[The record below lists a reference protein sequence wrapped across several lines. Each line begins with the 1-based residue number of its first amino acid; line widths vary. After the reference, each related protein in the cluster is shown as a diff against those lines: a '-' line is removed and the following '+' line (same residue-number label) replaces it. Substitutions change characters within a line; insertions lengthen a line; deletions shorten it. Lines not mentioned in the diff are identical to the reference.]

1 MNTESIG
8 TPCLLIDKD
17 RLSTNLENM
26 QRKADASGVRLRPHT
41 KTHKSIDLARRQLD
55 QGASGIAVAKVGE
68 AEIYVAAGITDVRI
82 AYVTIGEEKFERI
95 VKLMDQA
102 RISFCVDTIEG
113 ASGASEFFSARDLT
127 MEVLVEVDVGYERCG
142 VKWDSAHGVE
152 YFKSVSELPGLK
164 IIGILT
170 HAGHSY
176 DGPQTNDESGEEAL
190 IRVSNE
196 ERDRM
201 VAFASTLAEAGLI
214 KPDDGFEISIGSTP
228 SMRHFENRE
237 ENGFRI
243 TEIRPGN
250 YVFHDRIQVGLGV
263 ATWQECALTVLTTVV
278 SRHRDADGSERLFL
292 DAGRKVFTA
301 DLSDTMEGY
310 GSILYNAR
318 TMEPLPHARFTGLS
332 EEHGWV
338 RVRGG
343 ATLSVGDRVR
353 VVPNH
358 ACVVVNTQRNLYVV
372 DEGEIVETWTVDAQS
387 RVV

>member
-8 TPCLLIDKD
+8 TPCLLIDRD
-17 RLSTNLENM
+17 RLSTNLAAM
-26 QRKADASGVRLRPHT
+26 QGKADANRVGLRPHT
-41 KTHKSIDLARRQLD
+41 KTHKSIALARNQLEL
-55 QGASGIAVAKVGE
+55 GASGIAVAKVGE
-68 AEIYVAAGITDVRI
+68 AEIYAAAGITDIRI
-82 AYVTIGEEKFERI
+82 AYVTIGEEKYERI
-95 VKLMDQA
+95 VDLMENT

-113 ASGASEFFSARDLT
+113 AMGASAFFSSRDLT
-127 MEVLVEVDVGYERCG
+127 MEVLVEVDVGYGRCG
-142 VKWDSAHGVE
+142 VKWNSTEGVE
-152 YFKSVSELPGLK
+152 FFKSVSKLPGLK

-176 DGPQTNDESGEEAL
+176 DGPQTENESKEEAL

-196 ERDRM
+196 ERDRIL
-201 VAFASTLAEAGLI
+201 AFASSLSEAGLI
-214 KPDDGFEISIGSTP
+214 KPDNRFEISIGSTP
-228 SMRHFENRE
+228 SLRHFENRE
-237 ENGFRI
+237 ENGFKI

-250 YVFHDRIQVGLGV
+250 YVFNDRIQVGLDV
-263 ATWQECALTVLTTVV
+263 ATWQECALTVLTTVI

-301 DLSDTMEGY
+301 DLSSMMDGY
-310 GSILYNAR
+310 GSLLYNAR
-318 TMEPLPHARFTGLS
+318 TMEPLPHARFTRLS

-338 RVRGG
+338 HVHGG

-372 DEGEIVETWTVDAQS
+372 HEGEIVETWTVDAQS
-387 RVV
+387 RVM

>member
-95 VKLMDQA
+95 IKLMDQA

>member
-17 RLSTNLENM
+17 RLSTNLANM
-26 QRKADASGVRLRPHT
+26 QRKADAAGARLRPHT
-41 KTHKSIDLARRQLD
+41 KTHKSIDLARKQLNL
-55 QGASGIAVAKVGE
+55 GASGIAVAKVGE
-68 AEIYVAAGITDVRI
+68 AEIFVAAGITDIRL
-82 AYVTIGEEKFERI
+82 AYVTVGEDKYSRI
-95 VKLMDQA
+95 ADLMEGA

-113 ASGASEFFSARDLT
+113 ATGASAFFSARDLT
-127 MEVLVEVDVGYERCG
+127 MEVLVEVDVGYGRCG
-142 VKWDSAHGVE
+142 VKWDSTEGTRF
-152 YFKSVSELPGLK
+152 FKSVSKLPGLK

-176 DGPQTNDESGEEAL
+176 DGPRKENESKEEAL

-201 VAFASTLAEAGLI
+201 LAFASSLLEAGLI
-214 KPDDGFEISIGSTP
+214 KPDNGFEISIGSTP
-228 SMRHFENRE
+228 SLKHFENRE
-237 ENGFRI
+237 ENGFKI

-263 ATWQECALTVLTTVV
+263 ATWQECALTVLTTVI
-278 SRHRDADGSERLFL
+278 SKHRDADGSERLFL

-301 DLSDTMEGY
+301 DLSDMMDGY

-338 RVRGG
+338 QVHGG

-372 DEGEIVETWTVDAQS
+372 DEGEIVNTWTVDAQS
-387 RVV
+387 QVV

>member
-127 MEVLVEVDVGYERCG
+127 IEVLVEVDVGYERCG